1 MTESRPWRPWRPSWR
16 LPRALVRALIAAF
29 ALVLVGAVAAALAG
43 QDWSVVSVMLAR
55 SDGGRIGLLLA
66 GALLTSM
73 AGLGFGYL
81 AWRAVLFELGP
92 RVGEPRVARVFFVTF
107 LSKYVPGKVPGLIAA
122 TKVATANGVGLG
134 RLMGTAALSMSLV
147 LLTGL
152 TIGLLAGVH
161 MIGTQVAWLVAV
173 AAVLIVVV
181 LVRPQLVNHGAQL
194 VLRVLRRPDP
204 ARSASPRGIRFAV
217 VAQAVSWLV
226 TGLHLWLLAVAM
238 GADPLRSLGLCV
250 GAFTLATTVG
260 MLTVVLPDGIGVREA
275 VLTAALTVVL
285 PAPAAAVVAVAS
297 RLVSTVAEVAL
308 GAAALAVAEVV
319 IRRTP
324 AAASKPDPELTADPE
339 PATAREPATV
349 AESAP
354 VAGDK

>member
-1 MTESRPWRPWRPSWR
+1 MTVSRPWRLSWRP
-16 LPRALVRALIAAF
+16 PRALVRALIAAF
-29 ALVLVGAVAAALAG
+29 ALILVGAVVVALAG

-55 SDGGRIGLLLA
+55 SDGGQIGLLLA

-92 RVGEPRVARVFFVTF
+92 PIGEPRVARVFFVTF

-122 TKVATANGVGLG
+122 TKVATANGVGFG

-161 MIGTQVAWLVAV
+161 MLGTQVAWLVA
-173 AAVLIVVV
+173 AATVMIVVV

-194 VLRVLRRPDP
+194 LLRVLRRPDP
-204 ARSASPRGIRFAV
+204 TRSASARGIRLAV

-226 TGLHLWLLAVAM
+226 TGLHLWLLAIAM
-238 GADPLRSLGLCV
+238 GADPVRSLGLCV

-285 PAPAAAVVAVAS
+285 PAPAAALVAVAS
-297 RLVSTVAEVAL
+297 RLVSTVSEVAL
-308 GAAALAVAEVV
+308 GAMALAAAEVV

-324 AAASKPDPELTADPE
+324 APVPAPEPDSEPVSVSTTEPE
-339 PATAREPATV
+339 PAP
-349 AESAP
+349 
-354 VAGDK
+354 AGDK

>member
-1 MTESRPWRPWRPSWR
+1 MTESRPWRLPSWR
-16 LPRALVRALIAAF
+16 PPRALVRVLVAAF
-29 ALVLVGAVAAALAG
+29 ALVLVGAVAVALAG

-66 GALLTSM
+66 GALLISM

-92 RVGEPRVARVFFVTF
+92 PVGEPRVARVFFVTF

-122 TKVATANGVGLG
+122 TKVATANGVGFG

-161 MIGTQVAWLVAV
+161 MLGTQVAWLVAV

-181 LVRPQLVNHGAQL
+181 LVRPQLVNHGAHL

-217 VAQAVSWLV
+217 VAQGVSWLV
-226 TGLHLWLLAVAM
+226 TGLHLWLLAIAM
-238 GADPLRSLGLCV
+238 GADPLPSLGLCV

-297 RLVSTVAEVAL
+297 RLVSTVGEVAL
-308 GAAALAVAEVV
+308 GATALAVAEIV
-319 IRRTP
+319 IRRAP
-324 AAASKPDPELTADPE
+324 ASEPAPE
-339 PATAREPATV
+339 PEREPDQVSAVPVSTTA
-349 AESAP
+349 AEPAP
-354 VAGDK
+354 AGDK

>member
-1 MTESRPWRPWRPSWR
+1 MSRPWRLSWRP
-16 LPRALVRALIAAF
+16 PRALVRALIAAF
-29 ALVLVGAVAAALAG
+29 ALILVGAVVVALAG

-55 SDGGRIGLLLA
+55 SDGGQIGLLLA

-92 RVGEPRVARVFFVTF
+92 PIGEPRVARVFFVTF

-122 TKVATANGVGLG
+122 TKVATANGVGFG

-161 MIGTQVAWLVAV
+161 MLGTQVAWLVA
-173 AAVLIVVV
+173 AATVMIVVV

-194 VLRVLRRPDP
+194 LLRVLRRPDP
-204 ARSASPRGIRFAV
+204 TRSASARGIRLAV

-226 TGLHLWLLAVAM
+226 TGLHLWLLAIAM
-238 GADPLRSLGLCV
+238 GADPVRSLGLCV

-285 PAPAAAVVAVAS
+285 PAPAAALVAVAS
-297 RLVSTVAEVAL
+297 RLVSTVSEVAL
-308 GAAALAVAEVV
+308 GAMALAAAEVV

-324 AAASKPDPELTADPE
+324 APVPAPEPDSEPVSVSTTEPE
-339 PATAREPATV
+339 PAP
-349 AESAP
+349 
-354 VAGDK
+354 AGDK

>member
-1 MTESRPWRPWRPSWR
+1 MRV
-16 LPRALVRALIAAF
+16 LMAAF
-29 ALVLVGAVAAALAG
+29 ALVLVGAVAVALAG

-66 GALLTSM
+66 GALLISM

-81 AWRAVLFELGP
+81 AWRAVLLELGP
-92 RVGEPRVARVFFVTF
+92 PVGEPRVARVFFVTF

-122 TKVATANGVGLG
+122 TKVATANGVGFG

-161 MIGTQVAWLVAV
+161 MLGTQVAWLVA
-173 AAVLIVVV
+173 AATVLVVVV
-181 LVRPQLVNHGAQL
+181 LVRPQLVNHGARL

-204 ARSASPRGIRFAV
+204 ARTASSRGIRLAV

-238 GADPLRSLGLCV
+238 GADPLPSLGLCV

-297 RLVSTVAEVAL
+297 RLVSTVGEVAL
-308 GAAALAVAEVV
+308 GAAALGAAEIVL
-319 IRRTP
+319 RRNP
-324 AAASKPDPELTADPE
+324 SPLPE
-339 PATAREPATV
+339 PEPEPRPMAEPA
-349 AESAP
+349 P
-354 VAGDK
+354 AGDK